1 AISAGNNDVLYAI
14 AAKDHSLWYEQRS
27 GNQHVWHKISN
38 WRYKEISAGTD
49 RDGVTNVVFAI
60 GEYTSHLYERF
71 NDKTFF
77 ELAKDTNGNPLP
89 VLQVSGG
96 AWNGAAVV
104 TMDHRLGVTDID
116 YLNGALQATTD
127 PSTDVQSISVTPI
140 STINGDQFNGVFL
153 VHDNNS

>member
-1 AISAGNNDVLYAI
+1 
-14 AAKDHSLWYEQRS
+14 
-27 GNQHVWHKISN
+27 
-38 WRYKEISAGTD
+38 
-49 RDGVTNVVFAI
+49 
-60 GEYTSHLYERF
+60 
-71 NDKTFF
+71 
-77 ELAKDTNGNPLP
+77 DTNGNPLP

-153 VHDNNS
+153 VHDNNSLSYYSTLSHSSVTIPANHGVAVVSATTDADLYAVDAVDNYDWYWSSFQWFPR